1 MMHFGRLVRVALCCA
16 VLGACGDDNGT
27 NNGGG
32 DDSNL
37 LTATIDGTAYTSN
50 SSVTAVRAGDNSLTI
65 TGMSSNNRALKIEL
79 PPVTQAG
86 TFDAGPGFGAV
97 VTYNIG
103 LSPYVTSANGGT
115 GTVVVTSISSSR
127 VAGTFAVTTVGTG
140 GTVGNRVITNGKF
153 NVKF

>member
-1 MMHFGRLVRVALCCA
+1 MMHFGRLVRVALVCA

-32 DDSNL
+32 DDSNT
-37 LTATIDGTAYTSN
+37 LTATIDGLAFTAN
-50 SSVTAVRAGDNSLTI
+50 SSVTATQLEGTLTI
-65 TGMSSNNRALKIEL
+65 TGLASNNRGIKIEL
-79 PPVTQAG
+79 PQVTQAG
-86 TFDAGPGFGAV
+86 TYDTGPGFGAI

-103 LSPYVTSANGGT
+103 LSPYKTSAAGGT
-115 GTVVVTSISSSR
+115 GTVTVATYSATAVT
-127 VAGTFAVTTVGTG
+127 GTFAVTTVGTG